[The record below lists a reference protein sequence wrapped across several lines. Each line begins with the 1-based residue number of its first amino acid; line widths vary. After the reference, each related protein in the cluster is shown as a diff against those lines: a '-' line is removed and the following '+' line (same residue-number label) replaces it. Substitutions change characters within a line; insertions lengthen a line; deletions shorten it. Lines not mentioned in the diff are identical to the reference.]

1 MNAQLAALKET
12 AARAFGVST
21 IDGDY
26 RGAAQVW
33 GRAFVVHF
41 LRGKGLTWQAIAQMI
56 GRHHADAIH
65 LHRKVD
71 DALTLPG
78 YGDIRRI
85 YNDFINKASYETD
98 KGTTGSARTLRAT
111 L

>member
-1 MNAQLAALKET
+1 MNEQLAALKDN

-21 IDGDY
+21 IDGYY

-41 LRGKGLTWQAIAQMI
+41 LRGKGLTWQAIAKMI

-65 LHRKVD
+65 LHRKVET
-71 DALTLPG
+71 ALALPG

-85 YNDFINKASYETD
+85 YREFINNATYETD